1 MIVISSS
8 LVLSESDLT
17 PDHPI
22 VGYRNIVTV
31 DNTVADSENP
41 LYPVTNLANPPTHL
55 RWQAAAAVLQY
66 ITITTDSADP
76 IDYVGIARH
85 NFGSGEIAV
94 SIEVDDG
101 SGYVEVI
108 PPVIP
113 GDDSPLLFRFTAG
126 SFVSVRIKLAAGAAV
141 PRASVLHVGK
151 LLVLPSKIWQ
161 DHTPI
166 PFGRRQ
172 TVVNGRS
179 TSGEFLGSIL
189 LGAWNEGR
197 IKETL
202 IDPDVYR
209 EDVDAFMAAAV
220 YGRVAFFFGWRPEM
234 YPDEIGY
241 CWATNDAQPKNAT
254 GHGLTEFDMQIEGV
268 V

>member
-1 MIVISSS
+1 MIVVSSS

-17 PDHPI
+17 ADHPI

-31 DNTVADSENP
+31 DNVAADGEDP
-41 LYPVTNLANPPTHL
+41 LYPITNLVNPATHL
-55 RWQAAAAVLQY
+55 RWQSDDDDLQY
-66 ITITTDSADP
+66 ITVTTGSADP
-76 IDYVGIARH
+76 IDYVGLVRH
-85 NFGSGEIAV
+85 NLGSAEIAV
-94 SIEVDDG
+94 SVEGDAG
-101 SGYVEVI
+101 GGYAELVA
-108 PPVIP
+108 PVIP
-113 GDDSPLLFRFTAG
+113 GDDGPLLFRFSPTSLTAI
-126 SFVSVRIKLAAGAAV
+126 RLKLAAGSSI

-151 LLVLPSKIWQ
+151 LLVLPRKLWQ

-179 TSGEFLGSIL
+179 ASGEFLGSIL

-209 EDVDAFMAAAV
+209 EDVDAFLRAAV
-220 YGRVAFFFGWRPEM
+220 NDRAAFFFGWRPEM
-234 YPDEIGY
+234 YPTEIGY
-241 CWATNDAQPKNAT
+241 CWALNEAQPKNST
-254 GHGLTEFDMQIEGV
+254 GHGLTEFDMAIEGIV
-268 V
+268 